1 MRFDAYQRTAR
12 PNHGRSRCSQEE
24 VKEAGFTLVELLV
37 VLAIIGLT
45 TAIVAPRVLNYLGTA
60 KSDSAK
66 IQIRNLESALELYFL
81 DLGDYP
87 TNDQGLAA
95 LSGAPQSAQNWNGPY
110 LKNAADLKDP
120 WGNAYRYQAP
130 EGNRS
135 FVVSSLGRDGK
146 PGGEGED
153 RDLP

>member
-1 MRFDAYQRTAR
+1 MLLLPGIRKARSSDRCDGRTGDDG
-12 PNHGRSRCSQEE
+12 N
-24 VKEAGFTLVELLV
+24 EAGFTLVELLV

-60 KSDSAK
+60 KADSAK

-81 DLGDYP
+81 DLGEYP
-87 TNDQGLAA
+87 TAEQGLAA
-95 LSGAPQSAQNWNGPY
+95 LSNAPQNAKNWNGPY

-120 WGNAYRYQAP
+120 WGNGYRYQAP
-130 EGNRS
+130 EGDQS
-135 FVVSSLGRDGK
+135 FIVGSLGRDGK

-153 RDLP
+153 RDFP

>member
-1 MRFDAYQRTAR
+1 MGFLPTIRTAR
-12 PNHGRSRCSQEE
+12 LLERNSGRPSEE
-24 VKEAGFTLVELLV
+24 GREAGFTLVELLV

-60 KSDSAK
+60 KADSAK

-81 DLGDYP
+81 DLGEYP
-87 TNDQGLAA
+87 TNEQGLAA
-95 LSGAPQSAQNWNGPY
+95 LSSAPETAKGWNGPY
-110 LKNAADLKDP
+110 LKNAGDLKDP

-130 EGNRS
+130 AGDRS
-135 FVVSSLGRDGK
+135 FVVSSLGRDGT
-146 PGGEGED
+146 PGGEGEE

>member
-1 MRFDAYQRTAR
+1 MLFPPRLRKACLSAC
-12 PNHGRSRCSQEE
+12 RSRRPDDEGN
-24 VKEAGFTLVELLV
+24 EAGFTLVELLV

-60 KSDSAK
+60 KTDSAR

-81 DLGDYP
+81 DLGEYP
-87 TNDQGLAA
+87 TNEEGLAA
-95 LSGAPQSAQNWNGPY
+95 LSSAPESARNWNGPY

-120 WGNAYRYQAP
+120 WGNAYRYRAP
-130 EGNRS
+130 EGDQS
-135 FVVSSLGRDGK
+135 LVVSSLGRDGK
-146 PGGEGED
+146 QGGEGED

>member
-1 MRFDAYQRTAR
+1 MLMLPRIRKAPHSRR
-12 PNHGRSRCSQEE
+12 CCGRSNAAG
-24 VKEAGFTLVELLV
+24 KEAGFTLVELLV

-45 TAIVAPRVLNYLGTA
+45 TAIVAPRVLSYLGTA
-60 KSDSAK
+60 KTDSAK

-81 DLGDYP
+81 DLGEYP
-87 TNDQGLAA
+87 TTEQGLAA
-95 LSGAPQSAQNWNGPY
+95 LSNAPEAAKTWNGPY

-120 WGNAYRYQAP
+120 WGNTYRYKAP
-130 EGNRS
+130 EGDQS

>member
-1 MRFDAYQRTAR
+1 MPLLLGIRKAR
-12 PNHGRSRCSQEE
+12 SSDRCSSDDGN
-24 VKEAGFTLVELLV
+24 EAGFTLVELLV

-45 TAIVAPRVLNYLGTA
+45 TAIIAPRVLNYLGTA
-60 KSDSAK
+60 KADSAK

-81 DLGDYP
+81 DLGEYP
-87 TNDQGLAA
+87 TAEQGLAA
-95 LSGAPQSAQNWNGPY
+95 LSSAPQNAKNWNGPY

-120 WGNAYRYQAP
+120 WGSVYRYQAP
-130 EGNRS
+130 EGDLS

-153 RDLP
+153 RDFP